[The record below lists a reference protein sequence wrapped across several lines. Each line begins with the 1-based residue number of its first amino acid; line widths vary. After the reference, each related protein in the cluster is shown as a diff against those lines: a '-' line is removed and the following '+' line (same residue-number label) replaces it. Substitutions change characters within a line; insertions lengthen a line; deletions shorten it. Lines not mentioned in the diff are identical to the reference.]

1 MLSSII
7 VVKRRSHPVLKPLH
21 PGPKLATT
29 TLARL
34 KRNALVIAS
43 VLVAPLVSPATGH
56 AITADEVL
64 IVVNDRSAI
73 SQQIGERYRTVRGV
87 PASQVVR
94 IHTEATEEIDRS
106 TFGAEIAQPIAAHLL
121 NHRLQDRILAIV
133 LTKGVPLKIR
143 GTEGRQGTQASVD
156 SELTL
161 LYRVLVQGAADAEGR
176 VANPYFRPG
185 LPAPFT
191 RATSDIY
198 LVTRLDGYTLEDVLE
213 LIERAGKPV
222 KRGKVILE
230 GKSAHFWSGS
240 APGNTWLKEASRRL
254 ENSGLQ
260 VVLTGSGGGVNG
272 EKEVIGYAGWGSND
286 PATKTRSPGFQ
297 WVPGAIA
304 SWFVSTS
311 ARTFTRPPAG
321 WNIGPFGDPKTYH
334 ATSPQSLIGDLIAE
348 GVTGVVGFVY
358 EPFLDG
364 TARPEVLF
372 PAYRAGFT
380 LAESFY
386 MALPHLSWQAVVI
399 GDPLTAP
406 FGPVA
411 DRPAPVSRIPFFLA
425 RRVRVL
431 ESMESTPE
439 MVRMLAVT
447 YAEQAIDKAERR
459 YLDEA
464 LALANRATTLRP
476 HEPLVLYA
484 LGTVHEA
491 RGEHAQAEETFR
503 RLIRLDPKSPY
514 AQQAARRLK
523 HASN

>member
-7 VVKRRSHPVLKPLH
+7 VVKRRSHPVLKPLQ

-29 TLARL
+29 TVARL
-34 KRNALVIAS
+34 KRDALVIAS
-43 VLVAPLVSPATGH
+43 VLVLVSPTTGH

-87 PASQVVR
+87 PPSQVVR

-106 TFGAEIAQPIAAHLL
+106 TFGAEIAQPIAAHL
-121 NHRLQDRILAIV
+121 
-133 LTKGVPLKIR
+133 
-143 GTEGRQGTQASVD
+143 
-156 SELTL
+156 
-161 LYRVLVQGAADAEGR
+161 
-176 VANPYFRPG
+176 
-185 LPAPFT
+185 
-191 RATSDIY
+191 
-198 LVTRLDGYTLEDVLE
+198 
-213 LIERAGKPV
+213 
-222 KRGKVILE
+222 
-230 GKSAHFWSGS
+230 WSGS

-272 EKEVIGYAGWGSND
+272 AKEVIGYAGWGSND
-286 PATKTRSPGFQ
+286 LATKTRSPGFQ

-386 MALPHLSWQAVVI
+386 MALPHLSWQAVGI
-399 GDPLTAP
+399 GDPPTPP
-406 FGPVA
+406 FGPVP
-411 DRPAPVSRIPFFLA
+411 DRPPPVSRIPYFLA
-425 RRVRVL
+425 RRVRVP

-447 YAEQAIDKAERR
+447 YAEPAIGK
-459 YLDEA
+459 
-464 LALANRATTLRP
+464 
-476 HEPLVLYA
+476 
-484 LGTVHEA
+484 
-491 RGEHAQAEETFR
+491 
-503 RLIRLDPKSPY
+503 
-514 AQQAARRLK
+514 AARE
-523 HASN
+523 N